1 MAALSLRRNGRFL
14 PLRLTSTLLLIG
26 ALLWILITLFSSSD
40 TDTMTDERLQWLKQQ
55 TRLGDYVKE
64 SFHGVKEM
72 LKHKEVK
79 VVGLVFCE
87 RHVFSESLHSC

>member
-1 MAALSLRRNGRFL
+1 
-14 PLRLTSTLLLIG
+14 
-26 ALLWILITLFSSSD
+26 
-40 TDTMTDERLQWLKQQ
+40 MTDDRLQWLKQQ

-72 LKHKEVK
+72 LNHKEVK

-87 RHVFSESLHSC
+87 QELHSTCLGSH

>member
-1 MAALSLRRNGRFL
+1 MAALNIRGYRRFL
-14 PLRLTSTLLLIG
+14 PLRLPLTLLLIG
-26 ALLWILITLFSSSD
+26 SLLWIVSTFLSSSG
-40 TDTMTDERLQWLKQQ
+40 TMTDERLQWLKQQ

-72 LKHKEVK
+72 LNHKEVK

-87 RHVFSESLHSC
+87 QRVFSSSLGRY